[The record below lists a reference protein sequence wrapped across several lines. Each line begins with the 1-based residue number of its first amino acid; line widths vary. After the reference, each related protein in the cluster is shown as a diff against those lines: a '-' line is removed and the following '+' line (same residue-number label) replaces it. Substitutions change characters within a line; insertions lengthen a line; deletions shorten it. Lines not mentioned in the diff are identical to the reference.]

1 MANARAILKR
11 KKAVQNIHKITRTM
25 QLIATARFRKAFTRA
40 VSTKPYTEKL
50 TELVAN
56 IAGNTDTRHPL
67 IAQPEGVSKIA
78 LLVISSNR
86 GLCGGYNSNI
96 LHQAQ
101 AFMQERAK
109 NNQQVIL
116 DAVGKKGVG
125 HLKFLGKEIE
135 KSYELPDEV
144 SFQDSE
150 KIAERY
156 MHIYTSGEVQAV
168 AVAYMQFHSTSKQ
181 SANILQ
187 LLPMQMTK
195 AKPKVKSKEQSYSY
209 EFSPSSDI
217 VLDEIIPE
225 AIKVALYQ
233 CFTDASVSEQVSRMV
248 AMKAA
253 TDNAEKMIKLLNSEA
268 NKARQSQITS
278 ELSELIGGVEAL
290 N

>member
-40 VSTKPYTEKL
+40 VSTKPYTEKI
-50 TELVAN
+50 TKLVSN
-56 IAGNTDTRHPL
+56 VAGNTDTKHPL
-67 IAQPEGVSKIA
+67 IVKPDRVDRII

-96 LHQAQ
+96 LHRAQ
-101 AFMQERAK
+101 EFMQERAK
-109 NNQQVIL
+109 SNQQIVL

-125 HLKFLGKEIE
+125 HLRFLGKEIE

-144 SFQDSE
+144 SFKDSE

-187 LLPMQMTK
+187 LLPMQMEKT
-195 AKPKVKSKEQSYSY
+195 KVKSKEQSYSY
-209 EFSPSSDI
+209 EFSPSSDV

-253 TDNAEKMIKLLNSEA
+253 TDNAEKMIKSLNSQA

-290 N
+290 S